1 MKNRL
6 RDDIIVW
13 GVLLPALGLWIW
25 VTILAFQGMFW
36 FTKQLPVLKQTYF
49 TPYVPELAV
58 IACALLCFGY
68 FIALIYLSI
77 KGRSEHPGV
86 VSLFAYGSMMSVVGC
101 WAIYATSS
109 QHIDFSL
116 VIRCLIWFFALGII
130 GSRFGEDCKIAYV
143 MFWPIF
149 FLTLN
154 EYSGTFPSLSMTG
167 IKPTEKDFLE
177 HHFGLTQL
185 IIVTHTALILAKP
198 SSFKWFWF
206 KAEKAKAEEIKRI
219 FSAFDNHETPDLTN
233 EPKAEGNMPSNQ

>member
-13 GVLLPALGLWIW
+13 GVLLPLLGLWIW
-25 VTILAFQGMFW
+25 ATILAFQGVFW
-36 FTKQLPVLKQTYF
+36 FSKKLPELKQTYF
-49 TPYVPELAV
+49 TPLVPELAV
-58 IACALLCFGY
+58 IACALLCLGY

-77 KGRSEHPGV
+77 KGRPEHPGV
-86 VSLFAYGSMMSVVGC
+86 VSLFACGSMLSVLGC

-109 QHIDFSL
+109 QHMNPSIA
-116 VIRCLIWFFALGII
+116 IRCLIWFFALGII

-154 EYSGTFPSLSMTG
+154 EYFGTFPSLSMTG
-167 IKPTEKDFLE
+167 IQPTEKDFLE
-177 HHFGLTQL
+177 YHFGLTQL
-185 IIVTHTALILAKP
+185 IMTSHTALVLAKP

-206 KAEKAKAEEIKRI
+206 DAKKR
-219 FSAFDNHETPDLTN
+219 ETR
-233 EPKAEGNMPSNQ
+233 